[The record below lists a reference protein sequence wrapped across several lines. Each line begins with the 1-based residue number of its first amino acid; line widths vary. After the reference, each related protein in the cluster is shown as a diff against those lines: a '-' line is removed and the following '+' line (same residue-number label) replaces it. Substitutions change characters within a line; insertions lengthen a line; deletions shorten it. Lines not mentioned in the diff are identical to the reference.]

1 MAATD
6 GLDRL
11 RTRFRAAFREGPVA
25 AFRDWF
31 RLQEKLADHGDTQIA
46 SGLASDLW
54 DQLPELTFASA
65 EERGRFLHN
74 VAVFFGNPGPAANL
88 ARARDCFAQA
98 LACFPSP
105 DEGGW
110 HARVLHNFATAISN
124 LGESGAEL
132 LESVALYER
141 ALAWRT
147 HERAIARGVT
157 LHNLGL
163 AWRRLAEIEPER
175 ASAAL
180 ASSARCLEE
189 AAAIREANGL
199 AEGRARSL
207 FHLGLTREAAGEER
221 EARHCFEK
229 AAEEFEQ
236 LGKAESTAIARA
248 RAERLGS
255 A

>member
-11 RTRFRAAFREGPVA
+11 RARFREAFREGPIA

-31 RLQEKLADHGDTQIA
+31 RLQEELADHGDAEIA
-46 SGLASDLW
+46 SGLALDLW

-74 VAVFFGNPGPAANL
+74 VAVFFGNPGPAASL
-88 ARARDCFAQA
+88 PRARECFGQA
-98 LACFPSP
+98 LVCFSSP
-105 DEGGW
+105 DESGW

-124 LGESGAEL
+124 LGESPAEL
-132 LESVALYER
+132 LESIALYER
-141 ALAWRT
+141 ALSWRT
-147 HERAIARGVT
+147 HEHAIARGVT

-163 AWRRLAEIEPER
+163 AWRRLAEIDPKR

-180 ASSARCLEE
+180 VSSARCLEE
-189 AAAIREANGL
+189 AAAIRESHNL
-199 AEGRARSL
+199 AEGRALSL
-207 FHLGLTREAAGEER
+207 FHLGLTYEAAGEEQ
-221 EARHCFEK
+221 EARHCFAR
-229 AAEEFEQ
+229 AAEEFER
-236 LGKAESTAIARA
+236 LGKAESTAVARA
-248 RAERLGS
+248 RAERIGS